1 MVSCFRVFVATPARQ
16 TDVLGYSARVT
27 RLRGGLSTVEYF
39 TFGFGTMIGVGW
51 VVLMDDWLSRGGPAG
66 GMLGFLIGGLLLFPI
81 AHTYGRLV
89 ERIQDA
95 GAEIAYTEK
104 VFPPFV
110 SFAAGW
116 TMILSY
122 AIVCP
127 WEAVAGGNLLAR
139 VFPALNSYPLYEVAG
154 TPIYAPRLVVGFAL
168 SILIIVINYRGI
180 KLSGLFQDVMTFG
193 LLAAFAIFTVLGFA
207 RGSSANWQPLFSQT
221 GSGGVWLSIFL
232 VMQIVPYYMTGWES
246 VAKGSEEARSGFD
259 PRNFTKAIYASLV
272 AGFLFYVIIIAV
284 VTYVYPWPE
293 IVSGHVRTE
302 VAFERTFGSHAIAQL
317 ILFGAFLSLL
327 KIFNGNFV
335 AATRMLYAVGRRNLV
350 HPALGRVHPTY
361 GTPVVAVT
369 MMGILTIAASVFGDA
384 ILVPISEVGSLAV
397 GVGWLSACAAY
408 LAMERGGSGLP
419 RRSGAAATAGVV
431 VSVAIVLMKI
441 IPGVPG
447 SFSRW
452 EWLSFIAW
460 SGMGLLFWLLRRRA
474 G

>member
-1 MVSCFRVFVATPARQ
+1 MRH
-16 TDVLGYSARVT
+16 VT

-51 VVLMDDWLSRGGPAG
+51 VVLMDDWLSRGGPGG

-89 ERIQDA
+89 ERTQDA

-116 TMILSY
+116 TMVLSY

-139 VFPALNSYPLYEVAG
+139 VFPALNSYPVYEVGG

-168 SILIIVINYRGI
+168 SLLIIVINYRGI

-272 AGFLFYVIIIAV
+272 AGSLFYVIIIAV

-335 AATRMLYAVGRRNLV
+335 AATRMLYAIGRRNLV
-350 HPALGRVHPTY
+350 HPSLGQVHASH
-361 GTPVVAVT
+361 GTPVVAIT
-369 MMGILTIAASVFGDA
+369 LMGILTIAASVFGDA

-397 GVGWLSACAAY
+397 GIGWLSACAAY
-408 LAMERGGSGLP
+408 LAAKQDRASDGP
-419 RRSGAAATAGVV
+419 AVWAWTGVV
-431 VSVAIVLMKI
+431 VSIAIVLMKI
-441 IPGVPG
+441 VPGVPG

-452 EWLSFIAW
+452 EWIAFVGW
-460 SGMGLLFWLLRRRA
+460 SVLGVVFWLSRPSRQPR
-474 G
+474 GHEGTN